1 MYSLFM
7 GELFRINNKI
17 KIIIWPK
24 DHNPAHV
31 HVIVRSEGIE
41 FRVFLSDLSVE
52 PITAEQLSSRDEK
65 MVIAFIKN
73 NLDYI
78 REAWNEIQKDQ

>member
-1 MYSLFM
+1 M

-24 DHNPAHV
+24 DHDPAHV

-52 PITAEQLSSRDEK
+52 HITTEQLSARDEK
-65 MVIAFIKN
+65 MVLAFIRN
-73 NLDYI
+73 NLDFI
-78 REAWNEIQKDQ
+78 REVWNETQKDQ